1 MNLIDE
7 VCKLSA
13 DNKDSHYTLIVQ
25 KIVDGIKKKAIKGK
39 THYNFRE
46 MKKWQKLSK
55 KDRKKIKK
63 YFENEGFFVNDLSCN
78 YDEDDD
84 WNDFDPEWDN
94 DVLVY
99 FDWSDKMKQSNN
111 TYPDTC
117 PQCHEVHEACQ

>member
-1 MNLIDE
+1 MKLIDE

-78 YDEDDD
+78 YDEDD
-84 WNDFDPEWDN
+84 WDG
-94 DVLVY
+94 
-99 FDWSDKMKQSNN
+99 KERTKATGKQGH
-111 TYPDTC
+111 TTT
-117 PQCHEVHEACQ
+117 QCTAHTALLGKGNK